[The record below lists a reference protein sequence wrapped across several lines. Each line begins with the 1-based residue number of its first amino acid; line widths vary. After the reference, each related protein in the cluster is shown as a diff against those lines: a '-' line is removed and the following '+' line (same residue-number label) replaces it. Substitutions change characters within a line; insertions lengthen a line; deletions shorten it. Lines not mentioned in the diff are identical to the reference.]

1 MVANA
6 PQTSDMANQIVAIF
20 NKANLVLHNNQNY
33 FDYLFYDNNIIFQ
46 QKYREKINVNKIL
59 SKCDNFELPKDSP
72 EKCQAIL
79 KIYKEKLHWIEE
91 DK

>member
-33 FDYLFYDNNIIFQ
+33 FDYLFYDNNIFFN
-46 QKYREKINVNKIL
+46 KNTEKK
-59 SKCDNFELPKDSP
+59 
-72 EKCQAIL
+72 
-79 KIYKEKLHWIEE
+79 
-91 DK
+91 

>member
-1 MVANA
+1 MIFY
-6 PQTSDMANQIVAIF
+6 DEEHEELF
-20 NKANLVLHNNQNY
+20 NKLCKKMP
-33 FDYLFYDNNIIFQ
+33 YLDGYHLSLAYLLTMFWQFCVQFLGYII
-46 QKYREKINVNKIL
+46 
-59 SKCDNFELPKDSP
+59 DSL

>member
-46 QKYREKINVNKIL
+46 QK
-59 SKCDNFELPKDSP
+59 
-72 EKCQAIL
+72 
-79 KIYKEKLHWIEE
+79 
-91 DK
+91 